1 MKFYL
6 KFHFWKTFLV
16 YYLWIYLKIYWKIA
30 ISLLLEKVKK
40 KKKMPWLTRPLEKKE
55 LKASNIGLHPGDLL
69 LEKMVMFY

>member
-1 MKFYL
+1 MKFSL
-6 KFHFWKTFLV
+6 ICHFWKTFLV

-40 KKKMPWLTRPLEKKE
+40 KKNAVVTRPLEKKE